1 MMYNDKIGYGPTVR
15 DALTDLFGP
24 GADATATGPA
34 PTGDSV
40 GAQPQSRPQTGQ
52 PPAAAPPN
60 QQGQTPQNR
69 PEVPVAVPPTGP
81 TQLSAAKSAALEQVN
96 TALDALQEAQRS
108 GDFARYGEALQRLD
122 DAVSEYKSA
131 P

>member
-1 MMYNDKIGYGPTVR
+1 VR

-34 PTGDSV
+34 ATEPPAGQ
-40 GAQPQSRPQTGQ
+40 APQPQGNNQ

-60 QQGQTPQNR
+60 RPGQAPTPQQ

-81 TQLSAAKSAALEQVN
+81 TQLSAGKAAALQDVN
-96 TALDALQEAQRS
+96 AALDALQDAQRS
-108 GDFARYGEALQRLD
+108 GDFAQYGEALQRLD
-122 DAVSEYKSA
+122 DAVNKYQA
-131 P
+131 TN